1 MKKSTL
7 LKNNQCPPST
17 FIYILVAWIMII
29 FVGYCVYIT
38 YKTYKTN
45 EGNEKEGNENEIQEE
60 YYNTRSP
67 PFLTTMTGGKEDWI
81 KYDSKNQKYWVIP
94 ISDEKKGIQ
103 FVDESKEFKN
113 FCTDFVTHYFF
124 ATEDT
129 IYEFMNLTIQSI
141 ESMLVE
147 KRWLWNLTDKDLFL
161 VYKGGNV
168 LRKVFSN
175 FTDAFPELVRTHLFD
190 YFSPYFKRSDMD
202 FSIYLRP
209 SLTDYRSILLDVEQ
223 ALLDVQRKMRT
234 TYESEPTRFFNYY
247 QYNSKYQTYLL
258 NQLFQNMEKAKSFSD
273 ASNSMYYQK
282 ALLAVSYGSLFST
295 VRPIPFTFKPTYQVA
310 VHGREDLEIRFAG
323 DHSMHIRPLTEMGTH
338 KAYISDNRA
347 LKFLKPSS
355 TSSYIEFDLIRTKVD
370 FGMILMDLENFKSNK
385 SNSSKLKIQGQQ
397 MNGELLD
404 VSLPKGEQN
413 EEFFQHLEESS
424 FSDYIVPYTLHYESD
439 FNLEGKIEDRT
450 INVLGYS
457 LFYLREDLT
466 RILFEDREYP
476 WDDSKYSKRLHRLFL
491 LHFINLYLESRNRK
505 QSMEQI
511 HQTIIDLT
519 TSEDPEAVYLEWS
532 AHFGNS
538 SLSFSEFLQHIAK
551 VSVKVKKEKMQ
562 QENFSEM
569 MAILQEDSKTC
580 LQVFDDLD
588 KYFVQNAP
596 LIRKSI
602 YT

>member
-1 MKKSTL
+1 
-7 LKNNQCPPST
+7 
-17 FIYILVAWIMII
+17 MII
-29 FVGYCVYIT
+29 FVGYCVYMT
-38 YKTYKTN
+38 YKTFQ
-45 EGNEKEGNENEIQEE
+45 GNEINERDERDEIKEIKEG

-67 PFLTTMTGGKEDWI
+67 PFLTTMTGGKEDWV
-81 KYDSKNQKYWVIP
+81 KYNSKNQKYWVIP
-94 ISDEKKGIQ
+94 ISDGKKGLQ

-129 IYEFMNLTIQSI
+129 IYEFMNLTVQSI
-141 ESMLVE
+141 EIMLVE

-175 FTDAFPELVRTHLFD
+175 FTDTFPELVRTHLFD

-209 SLTDYRSILLDVEQ
+209 SLKDYSAILLDVEE
-223 ALLDVQRKMRT
+223 ALLDVQRKMRK

-247 QYNSKYQTYLL
+247 QYNSEYQTYLL
-258 NQLFQNMEKAKSFSD
+258 NDLFRNMEQAKAFSD
-273 ASNSMYYQK
+273 ASNKLYYQK
-282 ALLAVSYGSLFST
+282 ALLAVSYGFLFST
-295 VRPIPFTFKPTYQVA
+295 DRPLPFTIKPSSYQVA

-323 DHSMHIRPLTEMGTH
+323 DDSMQIRPLTEMGTH

-355 TSSYIEFDLIRTKVD
+355 TTSYIEFDLIRTKVD
-370 FGMILMDLENFKSNK
+370 FGMILMDTENFKNNNK
-385 SNSSKLKIQGQQ
+385 SLSTPSNVKGQQ

-413 EEFFQHLEESS
+413 EEFFRHLEESS

-439 FNLEGKIEDRT
+439 FNLEGKVEDKT
-450 INVLGYS
+450 IKVLGYS

-511 HQTIIDLT
+511 NQAIVDLT

-538 SLSFSEFLQHIAK
+538 SLSFSEFLNHIAK
-551 VSVKVKKEKMQ
+551 VSTKVKKEKMQ
-562 QENFSEM
+562 QTNFSEM
-569 MAILQEDSKTC
+569 MVILLEDSKTC

-602 YT
+602 YL